1 MLASAFAG
9 GSVTG
14 FGRNS
19 ARLLPRRPHPPF
31 RCVDLG
37 RSPCEPAA
45 AFDRRRYLAM
55 TAQVGAEAGWWPTVW
70 LERTAAFV
78 VSGSPGHRQPGA
90 HGGLERPW
98 PHRRHSARR
107 PGCGDGARGS
117 ATGRVRLG
125 ARCAVVMTKADDVPE
140 VEIERTTQSL
150 APTWTCGC
158 APSSGH
164 LANEAGA
171 HRANAPLDSPDYQ
184 SCSSGPRPHRC
195 RSQRQNAAQCRV
207 RRYS

>member
-1 MLASAFAG
+1 MGFATDVG
-9 GSVTG
+9 ECVAVNVIECL
-14 FGRNS
+14 RR
-19 ARLLPRRPHPPF
+19 RLRYWFWSEFRAVAAAKTSSNL

-55 TAQVGAEAGWWPTVW
+55 TAQVGVEAGWWPTVW
-70 LERTAAFV
+70 SERTGAFV
-78 VSGSPGHRQPGA
+78 VSGSPDHRQPGA
-90 HGGLERPW
+90 HGGLERPS

-150 APTWTCGC
+150 ARTWTCGC
-158 APSSGH
+158 TLFRTLGKRGRRASCERP
-164 LANEAGA
+164 AG
-171 HRANAPLDSPDYQ
+171 Q
-184 SCSSGPRPHRC
+184 S
-195 RSQRQNAAQCRV
+195 
-207 RRYS
+207 